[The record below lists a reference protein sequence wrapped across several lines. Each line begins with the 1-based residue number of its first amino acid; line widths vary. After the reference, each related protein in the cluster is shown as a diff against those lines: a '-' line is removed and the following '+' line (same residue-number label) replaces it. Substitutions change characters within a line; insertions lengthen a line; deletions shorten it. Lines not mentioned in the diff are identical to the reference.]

1 MSTSARIGGGEP
13 VKLWWRR
20 AARFLGWD
28 GNPLRRSVD
37 RAESLALTVLI
48 GVLVIAGPVL
58 AVSIGRVADAGA
70 LRQQRAEAS
79 WYPARATLLQGADES
94 MTDASD
100 WDIAWVEA
108 KWTLRDG
115 EQERG
120 LVATPLDARAGQQV
134 PIWLT
139 PGGRLTHP
147 KLSATDIRDQV
158 TFAVLLTVTG
168 WAVALALGAVAV
180 RVLAN
185 RRRMAGWQRE
195 WDVSGPLWSR
205 QG

>member
-13 VKLWWRR
+13 VKLWWLR

-28 GNPLRRSVD
+28 GNPLRRGID
-37 RAESLALTVLI
+37 RAESLAMTVLI

-58 AVSIGRVADAGA
+58 AVSVARVADAAA
-70 LRQQRAEAS
+70 LRQQHAEAG
-79 WYPARATLLQGADES
+79 WYQARATLEQGADES
-94 MTDASD
+94 MANGSD

-108 KWTLRDG
+108 SWTLRDG
-115 EQERG
+115 K
-120 LVATPLDARAGQQV
+120 VAHGMVPAALDVRAGQHVQ
-134 PIWLT
+134 IWLT
-139 PGGRLTHP
+139 KNGHLTHQP
-147 KLSATDIRDQV
+147 LTETDIRDQV

>member
-1 MSTSARIGGGEP
+1 M
-13 VKLWWRR
+13 KLWWLR

-28 GNPLRRSVD
+28 GNPLRRGID
-37 RAESLALTVLI
+37 RAESLAMTVLI

-58 AVSIGRVADAGA
+58 AVSVARVADAAA
-70 LRQQRAEAS
+70 LHQQHAEAG
-79 WYPARATLLQGADES
+79 WYQARATLEQGADES
-94 MTDASD
+94 VSDGSD
-100 WDIAWVEA
+100 WDVAWVKA
-108 KWTLRDG
+108 RWTRRDG
-115 EQERG
+115 RVEEGQ
-120 LVATPLDARAGQQV
+120 VPTALDARAGQFV

-139 PGGRLTHP
+139 QAGHLTHAP
-147 KLSATDIRDQV
+147 LSESDIRDQV

-168 WAVALALGAVAV
+168 WAVALALGALAV

>member
-1 MSTSARIGGGEP
+1 M
-13 VKLWWRR
+13 KLWWLR

-28 GNPLRRSVD
+28 GNPLRRGID
-37 RAESLALTVLI
+37 RAESLAMTVLI

-58 AVSIGRVADAGA
+58 AVSVARVADAAA
-70 LRQQRAEAS
+70 LRQQRAEAG
-79 WYPARATLLQGADES
+79 WYQARATLEQGADES
-94 MTDASD
+94 MSDGSD
-100 WDIAWVEA
+100 WDVAWVKA
-108 KWTLRDG
+108 RWTLRDG
-115 EQERG
+115 RVEQG
-120 LVATPLDARAGQQV
+120 LVPAALDARAGQLV
-134 PIWLT
+134 SIWLT
-139 PGGRLTHP
+139 RAGHLTHAR
-147 KLSATDIRDQV
+147 LSESDIRDQV

>member
-1 MSTSARIGGGEP
+1 M
-13 VKLWWRR
+13 KLWWLRT
-20 AARFLGWD
+20 ARFLGCD

-58 AVSIGRVADAGA
+58 AVSVGRVADAA
-70 LRQQRAEAS
+70 AVRQQHAEAG
-79 WYPARATLLQGADES
+79 WYPVTATLLQSADES
-94 MTDASD
+94 MTNSSD
-100 WDIAWVEA
+100 WDIAWVRA
-108 KWTLRDG
+108 QWTLRG
-115 EQERG
+115 GRVETG
-120 LVATPLDARAGQQV
+120 PLATALDARAGQHLT
-134 PIWLT
+134 IWLT
-139 PGGRLTHP
+139 AAGRVTHP
-147 KLSATDIRDQV
+147 RLSATDIRDQV
-158 TFAVLLTVTG
+158 MFVVLLTVTG
-168 WAVALALGAVAV
+168 WAVALALGAAAV

>member
-13 VKLWWRR
+13 VKLWWLR

-28 GNPLRRSVD
+28 GNPLRRGID
-37 RAESLALTVLI
+37 RAESLAMTVLI

-58 AVSIGRVADAGA
+58 AVSVARVADAAA
-70 LRQQRAEAS
+70 LRQQHAEKG
-79 WYPARATLLQGADES
+79 WYPTTATLEQGADES
-94 MTDASD
+94 MSDGSD
-100 WDIAWVEA
+100 WDIAWVKA
-108 KWTLRDG
+108 RWTLLDG
-115 EQERG
+115 RVEKG
-120 LVATPLDARAGQQV
+120 LVPAALDARAGQQLT
-134 PIWLT
+134 IWLT
-139 PGGRLTHP
+139 PAGHLTHP
-147 KLSATDIRDQV
+147 RLSETDIRDQV

-168 WAVALALGAVAV
+168 WAVALALGALAV

>member
-1 MSTSARIGGGEP
+1 M
-13 VKLWWRR
+13 KLWWLR

-28 GNPLRRSVD
+28 GNPLRRGID
-37 RAESLALTVLI
+37 RAESLAMTVLI

-58 AVSIGRVADAGA
+58 AVSVGRVADAAA
-70 LRQQRAEAS
+70 LRQQHAEKG
-79 WYPARATLLQGADES
+79 WYPTTATLTHGADES

-100 WDIAWVEA
+100 WDIAWVRA
-108 KWTLRDG
+108 KWTLRNG
-115 EQERG
+115 SQEQG
-120 LVATPLDARAGQQV
+120 VVATALDARAGQHI

-139 PGGRLTHP
+139 STGRLTHP
-147 KLSATDIRDQV
+147 PLSETDIRDQV
-158 TFAVLLTVTG
+158 TFAILLTVTG

-180 RVLAN
+180 RLLAN